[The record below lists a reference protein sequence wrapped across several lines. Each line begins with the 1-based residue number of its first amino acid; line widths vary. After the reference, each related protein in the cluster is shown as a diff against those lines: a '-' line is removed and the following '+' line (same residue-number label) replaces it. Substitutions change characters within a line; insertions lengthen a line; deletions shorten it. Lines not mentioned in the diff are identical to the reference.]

1 MMSNRITRLVA
12 VASLL
17 AVLAGCNSA
26 HTTRSL
32 ALADQP
38 AAAAGTAA
46 PQIAVHEDQIKSD
59 LYFLASDRLEG
70 RGVGTAGLD
79 IAADFIASRFQALGL
94 QPLPSLD
101 GYFQPFEITS
111 AQSIDPS
118 TSLSLGE
125 GASKLNADF
134 TALSS
139 SPEK

>member
-1 MMSNRITRLVA
+1 MMSNPITRFCA
-12 VASLL
+12 FASLL
-17 AVLAGCNSA
+17 AALAGCNWA

-38 AAAAGTAA
+38 AIAS
-46 PQIAVHEDQIKSD
+46 QVAVHEDQIKSD

-79 IAADFIASRFQALGL
+79 IAGDFIASRFQSLGL
-94 QPLPSLD
+94 QPLPGLN

-118 TSLSLGE
+118 TSLTLAE
-125 GASKLNADF
+125 HACKLNDEF

-139 SPEK
+139 SPEKTFSGP